1 MFLSRRCNKSDAI
14 FKASHWFDFPVGER
28 YVEESGAPPLLAWQ
42 RCFFVKPVIKDPLAS
57 F

>member
-28 YVEESGAPPLLAWQ
+28 YVEESGAPPFARMTEMLL
-42 RCFFVKPVIKDPLAS
+42 C
-57 F
+57 

>member
-14 FKASHWFDFPVGER
+14 FKASYWLDFPVGER

-57 F
+57 V